1 MAVTEEATQPNEP
14 NNSAGRVRIC
24 YHNRWITACSILFSS
39 VATIFAWV
47 LVLQLTMKQG
57 FLSYIGLSS
66 QYFLKQ
72 PNSLKDPLTLH
83 HIGELVANGTILSL
97 DDLWSFQ
104 SSFYQTIITVL
115 IAINA
120 ILGAFAFFM
129 IKHSSNAK
137 AREEAILEVKS
148 YVESRSFDKE
158 VKGIIYKKIEA
169 VQLDMNSQI
178 QLVEE
183 MIANFEDVNSR
194 IETMDLRIVEL
205 ENNNK

>member
-83 HIGELVANGTILSL
+83 HIGELVAMVRYSVSMIFGRSRVVFTKLLLLFLSL
-97 DDLWSFQ
+97 SMQ
-104 SSFYQTIITVL
+104 Y
-115 IAINA
+115 
-120 ILGAFAFFM
+120 
-129 IKHSSNAK
+129 
-137 AREEAILEVKS
+137 
-148 YVESRSFDKE
+148 
-158 VKGIIYKKIEA
+158 
-169 VQLDMNSQI
+169 
-178 QLVEE
+178 
-183 MIANFEDVNSR
+183 
-194 IETMDLRIVEL
+194 
-205 ENNNK
+205 